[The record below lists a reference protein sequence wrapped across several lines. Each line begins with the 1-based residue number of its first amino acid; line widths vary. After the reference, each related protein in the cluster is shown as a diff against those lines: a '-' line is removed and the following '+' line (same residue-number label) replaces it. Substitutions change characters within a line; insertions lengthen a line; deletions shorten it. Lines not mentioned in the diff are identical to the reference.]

1 MNSKT
6 SKQAP
11 FVLLVLFSLN
21 LLVGG
26 LSRGDS
32 SRPLEWQRAEDLPLR
47 EVDGVYD
54 GVGFVLSDTLFYGAG
69 YKAKLLSEQPLDKF
83 FAAPFSQEG
92 VPLSWQ
98 EIQGPQGNS
107 HVGATTAADGGRVY
121 LVGGQGSIPATSPVF
136 SFDGARW
143 RSERP
148 ISQTLEFPAVA
159 ALNGRLYVAGGLPGP
174 TNKVWS
180 AAIGEDGIL
189 GEWREEAPLPF
200 GMVTRLAAWN
210 ANDRRC
216 LYAIGGK
223 DDLGNPHREIYSA
236 TLDIGGAITAWVTM
250 TRSLP
255 QPLADHGVAVRN
267 GVLYVAGG
275 ETFASLKVYT
285 VYSTTISTGCALSE
299 WSLSASLPEGK
310 PRSHMAF
317 VASDKGLYLIGGQL
331 ATGPAKDTWYGLLS
345 VPRETHTP
353 TRTLTPTP
361 SLTLTKTPTSRGAK
375 AYLPL
380 LLSSLSRP
388 SPTPTATP
396 WCDPYEP
403 NDDRRVNP
411 WGPIVSGQVIQAKI
425 CQGDPQDNYYFDA
438 TTTDTIQIRLQLP
451 GTLVKHTVIAL
462 YSAAD
467 LSQAVCWQA
476 PVIVADFTL
485 RCPTPQT
492 GRYIIRLYTDGV
504 SDDVNPYT
512 LTAIFR

>member
-6 SKQAP
+6 SKQVT
-11 FVLLVLFSLN
+11 FVLLLLLSLT

-32 SRPLEWQRAEDLPLR
+32 PRPLEWQRAEDLPLR

-69 YKAKLLSEQPLDKF
+69 YKAKHLSEQPLDKF
-83 FAAPFSQEG
+83 FAAPLSQEG
-92 VPLSWQ
+92 VPLLWQ
-98 EIQGPQGNS
+98 EIQGPQGND
-107 HVGATTAADGGRVY
+107 HAGATTAADGGRVY
-121 LVGGQGSIPATSPVF
+121 LVGGQGSIPAISPVF

-200 GMVTRLAAWN
+200 GMVTRLAAWD
-210 ANDRRC
+210 ANDCRC
-216 LYAIGGK
+216 LYVIGGK

-255 QPLADHGVAVRN
+255 QPLADHGVAVRD
-267 GVLYVAGG
+267 GVLYVVGG
-275 ETFASLKVYT
+275 ETVASLKVYT

-299 WSLSASLPEGK
+299 WSPSASLPEGK

-345 VPRETHTP
+345 VPRETRTP

-403 NDDRRVNP
+403 NDSTIRTP
-411 WGPIVSGQVIQAKI
+411 WGPLVSNQSYQAKL
-425 CQGDPQDNYYFDA
+425 CRGDEEDNYYFESTVLD
-438 TTTDTIQIRLQLP
+438 DVTIRIHLP
-451 GTLVKHTVIAL
+451 ESLVRHTMLWL
-462 YSAAD
+462 YRQGNWD
-467 LSQAVCWQA
+467 QPVCYLA
-476 PVIVADFTL
+476 PIVLGDSNL
-485 RCPTPQT
+485 RCPRLNP

-512 LTAIFR
+512 LTATFR